1 MLDKKKN
8 NSKENALW
16 LDDVI
21 SLFNV
26 IGDNL
31 FLRMSNV
38 ITWEKTTINYWGNP
52 ILNSISKTLET
63 IKFALNNQS
72 ISDAYVLVRKVRDDA
87 LIAIMLVDLI
97 EKYNLASFSGED
109 PSFPQKTLTKEEVVK
124 WFKSNLSSD
133 RKRKPSYNEFIQYFS
148 SNTVIQTFINRFY
161 QDKQKRWNRI
171 LNNHVHGNSVDVY
184 FDNFSY
190 LNDTKRLEE
199 VKEVVYG
206 LTSFILSIIILIDST
221 LLMSSDYMDALEL
234 GIEPPLGS
242 QYWIAPIFSNFM
254 KERFRKEEIEYLRK
268 NQEFQME
275 F

>member
-161 QDKQKRWNRI
+161 QDMQKDGI
-171 LNNHVHGNSVDVY
+171 E
-184 FDNFSY
+184 FSIIMFMVIP
-190 LNDTKRLEE
+190 LM
-199 VKEVVYG
+199 
-206 LTSFILSIIILIDST
+206 FILITFLI
-221 LLMSSDYMDALEL
+221 
-234 GIEPPLGS
+234 
-242 QYWIAPIFSNFM
+242 
-254 KERFRKEEIEYLRK
+254 
-268 NQEFQME
+268 
-275 F
+275 

>member
-1 MLDKKKN
+1 MLDKKIEDL
-8 NSKENALW
+8 KENALW
-16 LDDVI
+16 LDDII

-52 ILNSISKTLET
+52 ILDSISKTLET

-72 ISDAYVLVRKVRDDA
+72 ISDAYVLARKVRDDA

-97 EKYNLASFSGED
+97 ENYNLASFSGEA
-109 PSFPQKTLTKEEVVK
+109 PFFPKKTLPKEEVVK
-124 WFKSNLSSD
+124 WFKSNLSS
-133 RKRKPSYNEFIQYFS
+133 KVKSKLGYNEFIQYFS
-148 SNTVIQTFINRFY
+148 SNTVIKTFINRFY

-171 LNNHVHGNSVDVY
+171 LNNHVHGNSIDVY

-190 LNDTKRLEE
+190 LNDTKRHED

-206 LTSFILSIIILIDST
+206 LTSFILSIIILPC
-221 LLMSSDYMDALEL
+221 SSL
-234 GIEPPLGS
+234 
-242 QYWIAPIFSNFM
+242 
-254 KERFRKEEIEYLRK
+254 
-268 NQEFQME
+268 
-275 F
+275 